1 MACWELGVKREREGR
16 DKILLQLSLSSV
28 FDLSGAKYHLS
39 SEKEQSRG
47 HGDLEL
53 VQGHGH
59 HKLGLFHNDWKM
71 NPCDF
76 KFNQV
81 LVEAVGYHARR
92 VQNKMNYFCH
102 NSRGRCAGR
111 LSINVSKLFHHG
123 SG

>member
-1 MACWELGVKREREGR
+1 MGVERGGKER
-16 DKILLQLSLSSV
+16 TRFCCSFRCQVSSTCQGQNII
-28 FDLSGAKYHLS
+28 FHLS

-59 HKLGLFHNDWKM
+59 HKLDLFHNDWKV
-71 NPCDF
+71 NRCDF
-76 KFNQV
+76 KLNQV
-81 LVEAVGYHARR
+81 LIEAVGYHARR

-102 NSRGRCAGR
+102 NSPGRCVGK
-111 LSINVSKLFHHG
+111 LSINVSKLFHHM